1 MMPAAPTPPAAF
13 RLLLH
18 AAAGDGHIELI
29 AGDLHEEFV
38 CLCRRLGRRAGCRW
52 YAGQVL
58 RSIPQLLR
66 LRIRS
71 GECTHLLIAAAS
83 SAVPLLLLDRFW
95 RFVYSQIPLKDG
107 LDRAAGF
114 LAINIAAVCVAA
126 AISGAMAPSRQRV
139 AMLSIAVAAGAA
151 IGLRASV
158 GSAPMLY
165 AGALLVAAPASS
177 LVGFA
182 KWRDK

>member
-1 MMPAAPTPPAAF
+1 MIVDPFRPPAAF

-18 AAAGDGHIELI
+18 AAAGEGHLDLV

-38 CLCRRLGRRAGCRW
+38 YLCERLGRGAGSRW
-52 YAGQVL
+52 YAAQVL

-71 GECTHLLIAAAS
+71 GELTYLLSAMAS

-114 LAINIAAVCVAA
+114 LAADVAAVCLAA
-126 AISGAMAPSRQRV
+126 AISGAMAGSRRRA
-139 AMLSIAVAAGAA
+139 AMLSMAAAAGAG
-151 IGLRASV
+151 IGLWASV
-158 GSAPMLY
+158 GSAPIFY
-165 AGALLVAAPASS
+165 AVAVLLAAPAGSV
-177 LVGFA
+177 VGFA
-182 KWRDK
+182 KWRGK